1 MCEVA
6 KRMKKSEELKNEHYE
21 FIVDKFFEG
30 EKEKFENASI
40 RKMRDVYDKLCD
52 EEEGRAI
59 AVCNGKE
66 ETDEDRIVYDL
77 VTCLGN
83 ILDEIH
89 MEKLN
94 AKV

>member
-1 MCEVA
+1 MC
-6 KRMKKSEELKNEHYE
+6 
-21 FIVDKFFEG
+21 
-30 EKEKFENASI
+30 
-40 RKMRDVYDKLCD
+40 DVYDKLCD